1 MALCGFKVAQADK
14 FGIPTNS
21 VSCIVSSLR
30 MSALSLDAAITGF
43 TDRRLVQSSFDC
55 TIGSILDAP
64 EYHMFTQAQRA
75 GVVGVG

>member
-1 MALCGFKVAQADK
+1 MVLCGFKVAQADK
-14 FGIPTNS
+14 FGTPTNS

-43 TDRRLVQSSFDC
+43 TNRRLAQSSFDR

-64 EYHMFTQAQRA
+64 DYHVFTQVQLA